1 MPFRAELRYEQQ
13 DVMKAEKAF
22 RKIQLK
28 NRYPLSRV
36 RLVLIR
42 ALEIVLIALFLN
54 GLGLMV
60 ETTAI
65 LFLVA
70 VLGLGGLWVALPA
83 LRHRERCAA
92 LNSHG
97 PESFTAEEEQMHFR
111 AAGIETSIRYELL
124 TLIARDGEYVYLYID
139 RWHFFF
145 IPQRCVAEG
154 DPATFLAFLSE
165 KTGLKVTEIK

>member
-1 MPFRAELRYEQQ
+1 
-13 DVMKAEKAF
+13 
-22 RKIQLK
+22 
-28 NRYPLSRV
+28 
-36 RLVLIR
+36 
-42 ALEIVLIALFLN
+42 
-54 GLGLMV
+54 
-60 ETTAI
+60 
-65 LFLVA
+65 
-70 VLGLGGLWVALPA
+70 
-83 LRHRERCAA
+83 
-92 LNSHG
+92 
-97 PESFTAEEEQMHFR
+97 MHFR